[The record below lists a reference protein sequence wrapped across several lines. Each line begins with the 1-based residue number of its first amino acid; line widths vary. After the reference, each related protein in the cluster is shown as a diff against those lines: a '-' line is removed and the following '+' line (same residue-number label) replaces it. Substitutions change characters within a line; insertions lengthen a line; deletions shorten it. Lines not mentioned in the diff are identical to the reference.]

1 MKIKKILS
9 DKYFVAKAYIAAIII
24 CWPIMGIVNFAV
36 DKILIRTGNMPS
48 VTYDIRQT
56 ETVAMAEKEGIYYS
70 TDGDPQIIVYFEK
83 PIYVLCT
90 KTGSGIFREKKG
102 IFKFVGK

>member
-24 CWPIMGIVNFAV
+24 CWPIMGIANFAV
-36 DKILIRTGNMPS
+36 DKMLIRTGNMPS
-48 VTYDIRQT
+48 ATYDIRQT

-83 PIYVLCT
+83 PILCYKCRDGRT
-90 KTGSGIFREKKG
+90 IQR
-102 IFKFVGK
+102 